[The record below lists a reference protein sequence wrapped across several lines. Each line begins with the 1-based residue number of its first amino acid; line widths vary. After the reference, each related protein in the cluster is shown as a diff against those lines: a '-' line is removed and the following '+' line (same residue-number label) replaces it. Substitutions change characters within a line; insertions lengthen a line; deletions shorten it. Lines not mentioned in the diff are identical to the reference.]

1 MTRTFVFTALLIL
14 AACSDP
20 ASPCARDG
28 PSTGVPAFD
37 LVGSLRAA
45 GAEVIELGAR
55 LDQTLFTVQTE
66 TLSVNAQEVLK
77 WEYCTGGQFVE
88 DLGLYG
94 IGVNAQDPPVIRK
107 APSTHLFTFA
117 RVIAKYEGDD
127 VALIQLLTSVMG
139 PELLP

>member
-1 MTRTFVFTALLIL
+1 MTRTFVFAALLIL
-14 AACSDP
+14 LACSDP

-55 LDQTLFTVQTE
+55 LDPLFSVQTE
-66 TLSVNAQEVLK
+66 ILSVNAQEVLK

-117 RVIAKYEGDD
+117 RMIAKYEGDE
-127 VALIQLLTSVMG
+127 VALIELLTSVMG